1 MKDSSGEAWGDLLC
15 LRIASFYM
23 HPYVGP
29 APARFWALQP
39 SGFMSNDML
48 LGRPGGRSKVVS
60 VCTTHS
66 VSDSTDWQLSDGI
79 HPNNCIQEHARCE
92 RSGSRTS
99 TSPAKR
105 ELFGAR
111 CRHATCVN
119 GMEVGRCASTETSIA
134 FSYSSIVVPYDE
146 DLNIF
151 KLPEKPGHT

>member
-66 VSDSTDWQLSDGI
+66 VSDSTNWQLSDGI
-79 HPNNCIQEHARCE
+79 HPNNCIQEHARCD

-99 TSPAKR
+99 TTLAKR
-105 ELFGAR
+105 ALWSTMSACDLRQWYGGGAVR
-111 CRHATCVN
+111 FDR
-119 GMEVGRCASTETSIA
+119 
-134 FSYSSIVVPYDE
+134 DE
-146 DLNIF
+146 HSFFI
-151 KLPEKPGHT
+151 